1 MKVSGA
7 LALEDEVNILVVSAP
22 KSNGATPEL
31 DDVKVEIVFA
41 SKTKGATPELDVKK
55 VEIVLALKSRGANVL
70 ILLENSCSG
79 IESEP
84 TDTRPVIVTPLKLVA
99 ILECLV

>member
-1 MKVSGA
+1 M
-7 LALEDEVNILVVSAP
+7 SA
-22 KSNGATPEL
+22 SNVIGATPDM

-41 SKTKGATPELDVKK
+41 SKTKGATPDMDDVK
-55 VEIVLALKSRGANVL
+55 VEIVLALKSNGANVL

>member
-1 MKVSGA
+1 M
-7 LALEDEVNILVVSAP
+7 
-22 KSNGATPEL
+22 
-31 DDVKVEIVFA
+31 DDV
-41 SKTKGATPELDVKK
+41 K
-55 VEIVLALKSRGANVL
+55 VEIVLALKSNGANVL